1 MKFRDLKLGIKQA
14 LGFGV
19 ILAIMAGV
27 NIFAITKMGA
37 IKAEIDE
44 ISGNRLPRAIA
55 ISDLNLNTA
64 TLRISQLQHAFT
76 VETSAQQKQKN
87 MMIALIDRINE
98 NLDTYAQ
105 LKAAS
110 EERQSLSKTED
121 SLYTAFDRKWEAY
134 QDLSF
139 TFFEFLED
147 GKTQPAVNLLNG
159 EAQHVFD
166 DFSADLTALVNI
178 NKRDSYALALRAE
191 QTYQA
196 TRYISITWLI
206 ITVLASAFIAAGLAR
221 LIAIPVRNLVTAA
234 GQIAEGDLNVQLE
247 SLSKDEIGHL
257 SHSFN
262 QMTIALREAREN
274 MQRQAGKLQEQQA
287 ALQASNLELEKKSQS
302 LAQQNAE
309 IEQKNR
315 ELERTMHQ
323 LRKAQQQLVQSEKM
337 ASLGQLTAGIAHEI
351 NNPINF
357 VSSNVN
363 PLRRDLEDF
372 FALLAAYEA
381 TIERQ
386 QLQEQFAAAR
396 KLKEELDF
404 TFLKQE
410 VNSLL
415 DGIKEGAQR
424 TSEIVRGLRNFTRLD
439 EDERKPANVNHCLE
453 STLLMLKHQ
462 LKNRVEVIKDFGP
475 LPEIMCYPGKLN
487 QVFTNILSNASQAI
501 SGAGKIFIKTA
512 FDGDIVTI
520 SIKDTGK
527 GMTEEVKRRIFE
539 PFFTTKDVGEGT
551 GLGLSI
557 TYGIIEEHDGNIE
570 VYSEPG
576 KGSEFVITLPGET
589 IGASK

>member
-44 ISGNRLPRAIA
+44 ISANRLPRAIA

-64 TLRISQLQHAFT
+64 ALRISQLQHAFT
-76 VETSAQQKQKN
+76 AEKAAQQKQKN

-98 NLDTYAQ
+98 NLDTYAG

-110 EERQSLSKTED
+110 EERQSHSKTED

-139 TFFEFLED
+139 TFFDFLED
-147 GKTQPAVNLLNG
+147 GKTQQAVNLLNG
-159 EAQHVFD
+159 EAQQVFD
-166 DFSADLTALVNI
+166 DFSADLIALVNI
-178 NKRDSYALALRAE
+178 NKRDSYALAVRAE

-206 ITVLASAFIAAGLAR
+206 ITVLTSAFIAAGLAR

-262 QMTIALREAREN
+262 QMTLALREAREN
-274 MQRQAGKLQEQQA
+274 MQRQADKLQEQQTE
-287 ALQASNLELEKKSQS
+287 LQASNLELERKSQS
-302 LAQQNAE
+302 LAQQNTE

-363 PLRRDLEDF
+363 PLRRDLEDL
-372 FALLAAYEA
+372 FALLAEYEA

-386 QLQEQFAAAR
+386 HLQEQFTAAR

-404 TFLKQE
+404 NFLKQE

-415 DGIKEGAQR
+415 DGIKEGAHR

-439 EDERKPANVNHCLE
+439 EDERKPANVNQCLE

-462 LKNRVEVIKDFGP
+462 LKNRVEVIKDFGA

-487 QVFTNILSNASQAI
+487 QVFTNILSNASHAI
-501 SGAGKIFIKTA
+501 SGAGKIFIKTS

-520 SIKDTGK
+520 SIRDTGK
-527 GMTEEVKRRIFE
+527 GMTKEVKQRIFE
-539 PFFTTKDVGEGT
+539 PFFTTKEVGEGT

-576 KGSEFVITLPGET
+576 KGSEFVITLP
-589 IGASK
+589 AR

>member
-1 MKFRDLKLGIKQA
+1 MKFRDLKLSIKQA

-44 ISGNRLPRAIA
+44 ISSNRLPRATT
-55 ISDLNLNTA
+55 ISDLNLNTT

-76 VETSAQQKQKN
+76 TEVAGQLEQKA
-87 MMIALIDRINE
+87 MMIDLIDRINE
-98 NLDTYAQ
+98 NLDMYAK
-105 LKAAS
+105 LKADS
-110 EERQSLSKTED
+110 EARQAYSPIED

-139 TFFEFLED
+139 TFFEFLEN
-147 GKTQPAVNLLNG
+147 GRTQQAVNLLNG
-159 EAQHVFD
+159 EAQQVFD
-166 DFSADLTALVNI
+166 DFSADLRELVNI
-178 NKRDSYALALRAE
+178 NKRDSYALAARAE
-191 QTYQA
+191 QTYEA
-196 TRYISITWLI
+196 TRYISTTWLI

-221 LIAIPVRNLVTAA
+221 LIAIPVRNLATAA
-234 GQIAEGDLNVQLE
+234 GHVAQGNLDVQLNR
-247 SLSKDEIGHL
+247 LGRDEIGNL

-262 QMTIALREAREN
+262 LMTTALREAREK
-274 MQRQAGKLQEQQA
+274 MQRQADKLQEQQT
-287 ALQASNLELEKKSQS
+287 ALQASNLELERKSQS

-363 PLRRDLEDF
+363 PLRRDLEDL
-372 FALLAAYEA
+372 FALFAEYEA
-381 TIERQ
+381 VIDRR
-386 QLQEQFAAAR
+386 QLQEEFTAAR
-396 KLKEELDF
+396 KLKEVIGFDIV
-404 TFLKQE
+404 KQE

-424 TSEIVRGLRNFTRLD
+424 TSEIVKGLRNFTRLD
-439 EDERKPANVNHCLE
+439 EDERKPANVNQCLE

-462 LKNRVEVIKDFGP
+462 LKNRVEVIKDFGAIP
-475 LPEIMCYPGKLN
+475 DIMCYPGKLN
-487 QVFTNILSNASQAI
+487 QVFTNILSNASHAI
-501 SGAGKIFIKTA
+501 TGQGKIFIKTS
-512 FDGDIVTI
+512 FDGEIVTI
-520 SIKDTGK
+520 SIKDTGA
-527 GMTEEVKRRIFE
+527 GMTEEVKQRIFE
-539 PFFTTKDVGEGT
+539 PFFTTKNVGEGT

-557 TYGIIEEHDGNIE
+557 TYGIVEGHDGNIE

-576 KGSEFVITLPGET
+576 KGSEFVITLP
-589 IGASK
+589 AK

>member
-44 ISGNRLPRAIA
+44 ISANRLPRAIA

-64 TLRISQLQHAFT
+64 ALRISQLQHAFT
-76 VETSAQQKQKN
+76 AEKAAQQKQKN

-98 NLDTYAQ
+98 NLDTYAG

-110 EERQSLSKTED
+110 EERQSHSKTED

-139 TFFEFLED
+139 TFFDFLDD
-147 GKTQPAVNLLNG
+147 GKTQQAVNLLNG
-159 EAQHVFD
+159 EAQQVFD
-166 DFSADLTALVNI
+166 DFSADLIALVNI
-178 NKRDSYALALRAE
+178 NKRDSYALAVRAE

-206 ITVLASAFIAAGLAR
+206 ITVLTSAFIAAGLAR

-262 QMTIALREAREN
+262 QMTLALREAREN
-274 MQRQAGKLQEQQA
+274 MQRQADKLQEQQTE
-287 ALQASNLELEKKSQS
+287 LQASNLELERKSQS
-302 LAQQNAE
+302 LAQQNTE

-415 DGIKEGAQR
+415 DGIKEGAHR

-439 EDERKPANVNHCLE
+439 EDERKPANVNQCLE

-462 LKNRVEVIKDFGP
+462 LKNRVEVIKDFGA

-501 SGAGKIFIKTA
+501 SGAGKIFIKTS

-520 SIKDTGK
+520 SIRDTGK
-527 GMTEEVKRRIFE
+527 GMTKEVKQRIFE

-570 VYSEPG
+570 VYSEPD
-576 KGSEFVITLPGET
+576 KGSEFVITLP
-589 IGASK
+589 AK